1 MTTLHFFKRER
12 VDQFPLNYLPMFF
25 VLYVSEKD
33 IDNLEMSLV
42 FLNTMLVDCRK
53 GGWKKEG
60 VCRRG
65 VYSHGG
71 VV

>member
-1 MTTLHFFKRER
+1 M
-12 VDQFPLNYLPMFF
+12 DQFQLNYLPMFF

-33 IDNLEMSLV
+33 IDYLELSLV
-42 FLNTMLVDCRK
+42 FVNTMFVGCRM